1 MGTTSN
7 RSNQPGRVSPTHQFQ
22 PPYRPEQVNTPQQPA
37 ARALAPWV
45 LLPMRLF
52 LGITFIYAGVQ
63 KLADPQFFNPAA
75 RGYIGKQIIAFATGS
90 PLHVLLIRIVPHAA
104 LFGAL
109 VAYGEIAIGLG
120 ALVGLLFRPA
130 AFFGI
135 LVNLVFF
142 LSATWHVYPYFYGS
156 DIVFIFCWLT
166 LLFAGPVNTGLPS
179 LDEWFVQRVLSEEQ
193 RREYAAAIAF
203 FLGINPA
210 PAVVPAPAPA
220 LTSQGRQVAG
230 QKRPQN
236 RYGQLQRAQQQSRR
250 NFLWGLLTGGA
261 GVAVL
266 LWFGSNLHLL
276 PGSQTEG
283 GSSGTGSSTPSATA
297 TAGGS
302 GTATATGTGTSGS
315 TVIARV
321 NAVQNNS
328 SVNFTLASN
337 GDPGVLVR
345 LNNGQFVAYDATCTH
360 AGCPV
365 SYDPGSQLLQCPCHG
380 AVFDPAKGGA
390 VVQGPAQTP
399 LTNVTIQ
406 VNNSSGT
413 VTTNQ

>member
-1 MGTTSN
+1 
-7 RSNQPGRVSPTHQFQ
+7 
-22 PPYRPEQVNTPQQPA
+22 
-37 ARALAPWV
+37 
-45 LLPMRLF
+45 
-52 LGITFIYAGVQ
+52 
-63 KLADPQFFNPAA
+63 
-75 RGYIGKQIIAFATGS
+75 
-90 PLHVLLIRIVPHAA
+90 
-104 LFGAL
+104 
-109 VAYGEIAIGLG
+109 
-120 ALVGLLFRPA
+120 
-130 AFFGI
+130 
-135 LVNLVFF
+135 
-142 LSATWHVYPYFYGS
+142 
-156 DIVFIFCWLT
+156 
-166 LLFAGPVNTGLPS
+166 
-179 LDEWFVQRVLSEEQ
+179 
-193 RREYAAAIAF
+193 F

-230 QKRPQN
+230 QKRSRD

-276 PGSQTEG
+276 PGTETGG
-283 GSSGTGSSTPSATA
+283 GSSSTGSSTPSPTA
-297 TAGGS
+297 TANGS

-315 TVIARV
+315 TVIAQV

-380 AVFDPAKGGA
+380 AAFDPAKEGA

-399 LTNVTIQ
+399 LTSVAIQ
-406 VNNSSGT
+406 VNNTTGAI
-413 VTTNQ
+413 TTNQ